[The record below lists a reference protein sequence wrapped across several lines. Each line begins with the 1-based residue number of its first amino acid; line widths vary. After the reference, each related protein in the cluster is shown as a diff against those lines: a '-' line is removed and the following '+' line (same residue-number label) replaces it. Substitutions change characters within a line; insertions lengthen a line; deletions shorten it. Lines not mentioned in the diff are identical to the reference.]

1 MDRLTKSKKFEE
13 RLPKS
18 SDHAGVSRSST
29 TIHVKTHP
37 KRTEEANP
45 TCKSTGGDSGGCSG
59 GSDGSGSDG
68 ERGDGGDRAGGG
80 AGGGGGSFRGSSLG
94 GLRDANGYDCYDS
107 FARSLRDICPRALD
121 GDRVRINPPDHAATV
136 GKVGDGSFS
145 LRLFSLRLH
154 PVEIPITHVTVNMKD
169 RTRKS
174 NRKPFFASAMR

>member
-45 TCKSTGGDSGGCSG
+45 TCTSAGGGSGGCSG
-59 GSDGSGSDG
+59 GGDGSGSDG

-80 AGGGGGSFRGSSLG
+80 AGGGGGSFGRSSLG
-94 GLRDANGYDCYDS
+94 GLRDADGYDCYDS

-136 GKVGDGSFS
+136 GKVGGSSFHYVYFPSDYIQLKYRS
-145 LRLFSLRLH
+145 LTSQS
-154 PVEIPITHVTVNMKD
+154 T
-169 RTRKS
+169 
-174 NRKPFFASAMR
+174 